1 MAELTLDDFAGGVGE
16 RWEMA
21 FGTESW
27 PVELI
32 EASPLAPSDRPGGSF
47 RLEFRGPFE
56 PVLEQRIYTFRR
68 DGAEHDVFV
77 CPIGREAAGTRYE
90 AVFF

>member
-1 MAELTLDDFAGGVGE
+1 MAELTVDDFSGGVGE

-21 FGTESW
+21 SGAESW

-32 EASPLAPSDRPGGSF
+32 DASPLPPSDRPGGAF

-56 PVLEQRIYTFRR
+56 PILAQGIYTFRR
-68 DGAEHDVFV
+68 DGAAHEIFV
-77 CPIGREAAGTRYE
+77 CPIGREEAGTRYE
-90 AVFF
+90 AVFY